1 VKDTINS
8 YEKIIDDD
16 NEKEDKK
23 IINNFA
29 DRIEEKY
36 RSFSKANSAI
46 NIARNDIAKQILIRS
61 IEDNNG
67 IYKLDLPT
75 GSGKTLLSLRYG
87 VNQLKYKN
95 KKRFFYITSYLSV
108 LEQNAKVMK
117 EILENDSYILEHH
130 SNVINDKDEEKYTL
144 TNDETCDS
152 FNQIKRQY
160 LIDDWTNPIILTTM
174 VQFFNTLF
182 KGRSSNIRRFK
193 SMINSV
199 IILDELQS
207 LPVDV
212 LYPTNLALNFL
223 KVVMKVNIILSTATQ
238 PTFDYN
244 SLVYKLNYG
253 DFEEKNIDVISLN
266 KEQEEVFKRTKVK
279 IYNQGKESTL
289 EDLKKL
295 IIDNSSKSV
304 LTILNTK
311 KAVKDTYELLKK
323 FVDDNKLYYLTTN
336 LHSVDRLK
344 IIEEIK
350 VKLKNKENI
359 IVISTQLI
367 EAGVDV
373 DFEIVIRSYTGID
386 SIIQSMGRCNREGKR
401 NFGIVYLINLSRQV
415 ENLDHIISLKE
426 RKVAGKYALDRLDK
440 NQEINEIVD
449 LYFNKLYENLTYN
462 RLSFGIKNSNLV
474 ELLSTNEDM
483 ITNIRNIE
491 ENHLKYFNNINI
503 DMFQSFKEAYDN
515 FNLINEKQNTA
526 IVECED
532 TKHFINK
539 LRNLEKEFY
548 RSYDINI
555 LKNMK
560 IIMRKLNPYS
570 VNINNSNLNLCEKIM
585 DGKVYILEEE
595 FYNKKTGV
603 EFENSDLFLI

>member
-1 VKDTINS
+1 
-8 YEKIIDDD
+8 
-16 NEKEDKK
+16 
-23 IINNFA
+23 
-29 DRIEEKY
+29 
-36 RSFSKANSAI
+36 
-46 NIARNDIAKQILIRS
+46 
-61 IEDNNG
+61 
-67 IYKLDLPT
+67 
-75 GSGKTLLSLRYG
+75 
-87 VNQLKYKN
+87 
-95 KKRFFYITSYLSV
+95 
-108 LEQNAKVMK
+108 
-117 EILENDSYILEHH
+117 
-130 SNVINDKDEEKYTL
+130 
-144 TNDETCDS
+144 
-152 FNQIKRQY
+152 
-160 LIDDWTNPIILTTM
+160 
-174 VQFFNTLF
+174 
-182 KGRSSNIRRFK
+182 
-193 SMINSV
+193 MINSV

-386 SIIQSMGRCNREGKR
+386 SIIQSMGRCNREGNR

-440 NQEINEIVD
+440 NQEINKIVD

-462 RLSFGIKNSNLV
+462 RLSFGIENSNLV

-515 FNLINEKQNTA
+515 FNLINENQNTA

-532 TKHFINK
+532 TKYFINK

-548 RSYDINI
+548 QSYDINI

>member
-1 VKDTINS
+1 
-8 YEKIIDDD
+8 
-16 NEKEDKK
+16 
-23 IINNFA
+23 
-29 DRIEEKY
+29 
-36 RSFSKANSAI
+36 
-46 NIARNDIAKQILIRS
+46 
-61 IEDNNG
+61 
-67 IYKLDLPT
+67 
-75 GSGKTLLSLRYG
+75 
-87 VNQLKYKN
+87 
-95 KKRFFYITSYLSV
+95 FFYITSYLSV

-401 NFGIVYLINLSRQV
+401 NFGIVYLINLSIQV

-474 ELLSTNEDM
+474 ELLSINEDM